1 MPFVLSAFSVV
12 GSLCFSMQWFNAVFL
27 FQCVLLS
34 WVESC
39 N

>member
-1 MPFVLSAFSVV
+1 MLFVLSAFSVV
-12 GSLCFSMQWFNAVFL
+12 GSLCCRMQWFNAVFL
-27 FQCVLLS
+27 FQCILFS